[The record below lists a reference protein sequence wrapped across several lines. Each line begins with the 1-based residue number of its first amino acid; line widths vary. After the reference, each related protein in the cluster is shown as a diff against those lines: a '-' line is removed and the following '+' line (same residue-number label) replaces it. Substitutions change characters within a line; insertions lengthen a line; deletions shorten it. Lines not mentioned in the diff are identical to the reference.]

1 MRTLRGGAIAA
12 VLVRPSFDIFFGRL
26 NAAYEYSLRKK
37 LSVTALFV
45 LLAMDID
52 PEFSRDMSD
61 GNSGHESHP
70 HTTV

>member
-37 LSVTALFV
+37 LSVTAPFV

-52 PEFSRDMSD
+52 QIFQEICQMATVATKVIP
-61 GNSGHESHP
+61 
-70 HTTV
+70 TTV